1 MDRYEWLDFY
11 CYCFSFLF
19 FFFFFFFIFF
29 LKAKIVIMRIKNSG
43 IGKLRFFTFYYD
55 MKDVKN

>member
-1 MDRYEWLDFY
+1 M
-11 CYCFSFLF
+11 CVGMHVCVCVCTSV
-19 FFFFFFFIFF
+19 IF
-29 LKAKIVIMRIKNSG
+29 LKARIVTVRIKNSG

>member
-11 CYCFSFLF
+11 CYCFSF
-19 FFFFFFFIFF
+19 F
-29 LKAKIVIMRIKNSG
+29 LKARIVTMRIKSSG